1 MAVSKKQLEE
11 LNANIKAKAESKEAV
26 LPKPIPVATKQANL
40 VSVVM
45 VKTSS
50 LYHPYQRRWVPEIQ
64 DGPIDMVLDSWLQ
77 SQIDAGIVK
86 VVE

>member
-26 LPKPIPVATKQANL
+26 LPKTMPVATKQATL

-64 DGPIDMVLDSWLQ
+64 DGPIDMVLDGWLQ
-77 SQIDAGIVK
+77 SQIDAGLIK
-86 VVE
+86 VL